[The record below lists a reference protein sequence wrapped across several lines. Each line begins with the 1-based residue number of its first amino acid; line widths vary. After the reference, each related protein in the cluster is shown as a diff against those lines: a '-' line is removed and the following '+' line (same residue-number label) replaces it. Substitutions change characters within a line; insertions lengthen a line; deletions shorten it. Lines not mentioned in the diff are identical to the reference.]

1 MPPGNASEP
10 RRSRF
15 RGAGTSSKPPVAWLG
30 PRVAPVAD
38 SNGSNGSCLAAGRT
52 R

>member
-15 RGAGTSSKPPVAWLG
+15 GGVGTSQKPPVAWLS
-30 PRVAPVAD
+30 PRVAPVAG
-38 SNGSNGSCLAAGRT
+38 SQGSNGSCLAAGRT